1 MEDVYFSHK
10 EGAGGALTHQGD
22 NLTGEGDG
30 VCVCSW
36 LVSVYVY
43 VRRSLAC
50 SLACLCVG
58 CCDSLFVNGRA
69 VDGADHAHTLLQ
81 ATTR

>member
-30 VCVCSW
+30 ACVCECVCSCF
-36 LVSVYVY
+36 VYV
-43 VRRSLAC
+43 
-50 SLACLCVG
+50 CVLVCG
-58 CCDSLFVNGRA
+58 FSCYFLSFADCDCAECRWS
-69 VDGADHAHTLLQ
+69 
-81 ATTR
+81 